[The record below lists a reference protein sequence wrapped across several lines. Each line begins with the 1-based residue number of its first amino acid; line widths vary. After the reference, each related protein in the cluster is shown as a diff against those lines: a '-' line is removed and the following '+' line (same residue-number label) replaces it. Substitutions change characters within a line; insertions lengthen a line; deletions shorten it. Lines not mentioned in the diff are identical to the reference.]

1 MPCFKARVGP
11 KLPLMTKLL
20 SSDRRKTTHFAVR
33 HAGTVLKPEGSDAGK
48 ATCVALPCVAL
59 PCVRNEE
66 SELVPGEAQDRQSTS
81 DAESLARK
89 PALTSAREVA
99 VSRTGEP
106 ATGEFEDAV
115 VIPRLR

>member
-11 KLPLMTKLL
+11 ELPLMTKLL

-48 ATCVALPCVAL
+48 VTCVAL

-66 SELVPGEAQDRQSTS
+66 GELVPGEAQDRQSAS
-81 DAESLARK
+81 GVESLARK
-89 PALTSAREVA
+89 LALTSAREVA